1 VNAVFDALTPSL
13 LTVLCRQ
20 TSATSS
26 LSPTMDE
33 TYDSDSSD
41 GSIVIPSSSVIP
53 ESSPANDPVSES
65 YKANNILSSI
75 TPLIFATGRRFRRS
89 GGTVLNAVDGTFNR
103 YRCCGHCQ
111 HKKILKC
118 AEGVERQATRF
129 TTYEIV
135 ISSISMAMISTI
147 PRFRMRLPNA
157 EINLSPRGQRGRG
170 QGVSSPRLSNLGH
183 CQPS

>member
-1 VNAVFDALTPSL
+1 MTL
-13 LTVLCRQ
+13 LLK
-20 TSATSS
+20 
-26 LSPTMDE
+26 
-33 TYDSDSSD
+33 
-41 GSIVIPSSSVIP
+41 GI
-53 ESSPANDPVSES
+53 
-65 YKANNILSSI
+65 KANNLLSSI

-118 AEGVERQATRF
+118 AEGVERQATLF
-129 TTYEIV
+129 ATYEIV

-183 CQPS
+183 CLFCKWQVQNRPRSRTHWATFRWPSISGSSASA

>member
-1 VNAVFDALTPSL
+1 
-13 LTVLCRQ
+13 
-20 TSATSS
+20 
-26 LSPTMDE
+26 MDE

-75 TPLIFATGRRFRRS
+75 TPLIFVTGRRFRRS

-111 HKKILKC
+111 HKILKC
-118 AEGVERQATRF
+118 AERGSGKTSYPIHHLRNRHFIDLNADDFYYTAVSDAT
-129 TTYEIV
+129 
-135 ISSISMAMISTI
+135 S
-147 PRFRMRLPNA
+147 
-157 EINLSPRGQRGRG
+157 
-170 QGVSSPRLSNLGH
+170 
-183 CQPS
+183 